1 MSVTS
6 ETAVPGPDMI
16 WSANPYII
24 IAHLKTDVQ

>member
-1 MSVTS
+1 MSVT

-16 WSANPYII
+16 WSANHNII